1 MSKFFQVEKAAYAG
15 QKNSFKNIKFK
26 KHDLDNSVAAE
37 TGTILEIIPIHIK
50 NPPVIQFIAYLT
62 RLGDNINSSQTKTQ
76 PYGRPDPYYIWQSTH
91 RQIAV
96 SFDIPSSSVTAALDN
111 LNNLSWFLA
120 SLYPAYKDTQTAT
133 SIAASPLFRVRFA
146 NLICSSTKGGQGLLG
161 VIEGARVIPDIK
173 TGFIGI
179 NPQNMGSSGANIEA
193 KLLKEAGFH
202 NSISDNQ
209 KFLVP
214 KLMKISFQLKVVHDH
229 ALGWDSNTGN
239 WRGGRTGPGFPYNFG
254 LRRDTTETPSAGTTV
269 FDDTQVGNTG
279 NPSDLQSLLTENA
292 EDQINA
298 TGGPE
303 VQIEDAGGSQP
314 GFKKKNN
321 EGTG

>member
-62 RLGDNINSSQTKTQ
+62 RVTDSINSRQSTTQ
-76 PYGRPDPYYIWQSTH
+76 PYGRPDPYYIWQSTN
-91 RQIAV
+91 RRIDV

-111 LNNLSWFLA
+111 LNNLSWLLA

-161 VIEGARVIPDIK
+161 VIERVTVNPDVK

-193 KLLKEAGFH
+193 KLLKEAGFD
-202 NSISDNQ
+202 NSISDGQ

-214 KLMKISFQLKVVHDH
+214 KLMKISFNLKVVHDH

-239 WRGGRTGPGFPYNFG
+239 WRGGRTAPGFPYNFG
-254 LRRDTTETPSAGTTV
+254 LRRDTTDTPSAGTTV
-269 FDDTQVGNTG
+269 FDDAQVVNTG

-292 EDQINA
+292 EGVLNA
-298 TGGPE
+298 TPGPN
-303 VQIEDAGGSQP
+303 VNIDDPGGSTP
-314 GFKKKNN
+314 GLDKPVNG
-321 EGTG
+321 E